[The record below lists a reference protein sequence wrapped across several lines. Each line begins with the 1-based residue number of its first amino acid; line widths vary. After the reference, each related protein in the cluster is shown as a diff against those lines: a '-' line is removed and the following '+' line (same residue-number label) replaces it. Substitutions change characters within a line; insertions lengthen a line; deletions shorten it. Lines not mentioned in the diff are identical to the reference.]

1 MKALKLIPALAA
13 SVMLIAGSGAMAAN
27 YYSSAPPANAA
38 GPTAKAPAAKAPAV
52 KHTGVRT
59 PESIQC
65 SKEADAKGLH
75 GRDRVKFRAA
85 CKSALRNHKPIPEQ
99 KS

>member
-1 MKALKLIPALAA
+1 MKALRLIPALAA
-13 SVMLIAGSGAMAAN
+13 SAMLIAGSGAMAAN
-27 YYSSAPPANAA
+27 YSSTAPPAA
-38 GPTAKAPAAKAPAV
+38 TTAPAAKAPAI
-52 KHTGVRT
+52 KHAAVRT

-75 GRDRVKFRAA
+75 GRDRVKFRAS
-85 CKSALRNHKPIPEQ
+85 CKTALKNHKPIPDV